1 MKEGKTLTLKTL
13 TISLFILSGI
23 CLLAAPAARKGKP
36 ASPPTSQIRRWEEE
50 AWGSSLKGKKAS
62 QNKKPAQPSKKN
74 QETPTV
80 HLKPVS
86 SPKPPKNSN
95 PSSSLKPKADLG
107 NKGTVNDPLP
117 GLPPNDF
124 SSEEEVKA
132 RLEEL
137 NQVDQDILRQINRI
151 TGQKTDEKALK
162 EISGLR
168 GARITEA
175 KMAQILANPQLK
187 EVDRETLLNLRQQRD
202 TALYLLGAA
211 YMFQEKH
218 SQAQEILRFI
228 LETQKENTPLYRAA
242 SNQLNQLERMP

>member
-1 MKEGKTLTLKTL
+1 MTFKILA
-13 TISLFILSGI
+13 ISLFILSSAY
-23 CLLAAPAARKGKP
+23 LLSAPPAHKGKP
-36 ASPPTSQIRRWEEE
+36 VSPPKSQIRRWEEE
-50 AWGSSLKGKKAS
+50 AWGISSKGKKAS
-62 QNKKPAQPSKKN
+62 QSKKPAQPGKKN

-80 HLKPVS
+80 RLKPVS
-86 SPKPPKNSN
+86 NPKPPKNTT
-95 PSSSLKPKADLG
+95 PSGLLKPKADSE

-137 NQVDQDILRQINRI
+137 DQVDQDILRQINRI
-151 TGQKTDEKALK
+151 MGQKTDEKALK
-162 EISGLR
+162 EVSGLR
-168 GARITEA
+168 GARLTET
-175 KMAQILANPQLK
+175 KLTQILANPQLK
-187 EVDRETLLNLRQQRD
+187 GADRETLLNLRQQRD

-218 SQAQEILRFI
+218 PQAQEILRFI
-228 LETQKENTPLYRAA
+228 LETQKENSPLYRAA